1 MRKIAVVAGYEYWR
15 FAMRRGFLF
24 VVLGLPL
31 LLTAIIGVTVLIVRA
46 QSEEPVGV
54 VDLAGMLPATP
65 QESGLFSAPLQ
76 LFESEAEARGALES
90 GEVQAYFV
98 IPEEYVQQGDV
109 RLVHAG
115 DAFDGIQG
123 DINDIL
129 RLALLREARLSPETV
144 ALLADG
150 ELDIEY
156 VQLGG
161 DGGDGSEVSAFLF
174 PFVIGILLVMA
185 VFTTA
190 GYMLQAVVDEK
201 ENRTMEI
208 LVTSISAERL
218 MAGKLIGLVGVGM
231 TQIIAWGAFVVVGL
245 LILRA
250 NVPALGLLA
259 PSPGLLFI
267 AVAWFIPFYVVFAGL
282 MAAIGVSVTEVSEG
296 QQASSIISLFAAIP
310 FYFMVALISAPDS
323 PLSVVLSLIP
333 LSAPLSIVIRW
344 PLTTIPLW
352 QLVLSWTILVLCAG
366 LSMFLAARLL
376 HVGMLRYGQRLSW
389 RQIGTALRGRPVTA
403 EGSAQ

>member
-1 MRKIAVVAGYEYWR
+1 MRKFALVAGYEYWR

-31 LLTAIIGVTVLIVRA
+31 LLTAIIGVSVIVIRM
-46 QSEEPVGV
+46 QTEEPVGV
-54 VDLAGMLPATP
+54 VDRAAILPAIP
-65 QESGLFSAPLQ
+65 EDNGAFSVPLR
-76 LFESEAEARGALES
+76 FFGSEAEARGALEE
-90 GEVQAYFV
+90 GVLQAYFV
-98 IPEEYVQQGDV
+98 IPEQYRQQGGV
-109 RLVHAG
+109 LLVHDG
-115 DAFDGIQG
+115 DAFDGIRG
-123 DINDIL
+123 EIDDML
-129 RLALLREARLSPETV
+129 RAALLAEAELSPEIV
-144 ALLADG
+144 SFLAAG

-156 VQLGG
+156 EQLGG
-161 DGGDGSEVSAFLF
+161 GGGAGNELSAFLF

-218 MAGKLIGLVGVGM
+218 MFSKLAGLVGVGL
-231 TQIIAWGAFVVVGL
+231 TQIIAWGAFVVIGL

-250 NVPALGLLA
+250 YVPALGLLA

-267 AVAWFIPFYVVFAGL
+267 AVAWFVPFYVVFAGL

-296 QQASSIISLFAAIP
+296 QQASGIISLFAAIP

-323 PLSVVLSLIP
+323 PLSVALSLIP
-333 LSAPLSIVIRW
+333 FSAPLSIIIRW

-352 QLVLSWTILVLCAG
+352 QLVLSWSILVACAA
-366 LSMFLAARLL
+366 LSVFLAARLL

-389 RQIGTALRGRPVTA
+389 RQIGGALRGRPVETEKA
-403 EGSAQ
+403 T